1 MWNNDLITSI
11 TLGATATVPIVVAL
25 TQMVK
30 VTGWVAEKYM
40 PFVAILMGILISFL
54 LSTDKTDISSNVL
67 SGLLFGLAGSGLYS
81 GIKAS
86 TRAFRV
92 EKSKVENNND
102 KNINNNNHNKNN
114 NPNSKNKKKS

>member
-40 PFVAILMGILISFL
+40 PFVAILMCILISFL

-86 TRAFRV
+86 THAFRV
-92 EKSKVENNND
+92 EKNKVDSND
-102 KNINNNNHNKNN
+102 KINHNNNN
-114 NPNSKNKKKS
+114 NPNSKNKKKR